1 MRGHRYGRGL
11 FSVTL
16 VGWVYVTM
24 VKKNTSRVGREE
36 VSPPLV
42 GIVPS
47 VCGGLGLCHDGEEEH

>member
-36 VSPPLV
+36 VSLPLV
-42 GIVPS
+42 GIVLS
-47 VCGGLGLCHDGEEEH
+47 HSGGVGICHSSEEGH